1 MLTASYETYVSF
13 YERVWAEAAVKN
25 PMQKPLFDLILSV
38 LGELRTL
45 LPKMAAEADS
55 FIQMIEVTEFD
66 EALDRLD
73 RELAHRAEKS
83 GEVAHRCA
91 HRQPPHCSPR
101 TCARPCC

>member
-45 LPKMAAEADS
+45 LPKMAAE
-55 FIQMIEVTEFD
+55 
-66 EALDRLD
+66 EAYPVVPGSSRFSVWAGWLPRLA
-73 RELAHRAEKS
+73 RGLNRPVGSPLPSYAA
-83 GEVAHRCA
+83 VAGVEPWRRRCEGW
-91 HRQPPHCSPR
+91 HGR
-101 TCARPCC
+101 